1 MDDLGLRLKQARESR
16 GVALRTIATKT
27 KISVAAL
34 EALER
39 NDFSRL
45 PGGIFGRA
53 FVRAYALEIGLDP
66 ETTVSDFQTH
76 LDRSEREAAERNQ
89 IRVDIS
95 QDDREF
101 LARQQRAVRWL
112 RVVAIVVAIAAVTFL
127 AWQAKSLW
135 KRFGRGASS
144 SAVSSQQA
152 PAVPDSAAE
161 LAGAP
166 IPVPAAPEVA
176 ASVSSPAQAAAPA
189 VALAGASAP
198 LVVEFALTA
207 DCWVVASVDGGRSMS
222 QLLKAGDSRRFDAS
236 REVFLDVGNAGA
248 IQLTINGTAARPLG
262 PAGSH
267 VQKTIRTD
275 NLSSF
280 LP

>member
-66 ETTVSDFQTH
+66 ETTVSDFQVH
-76 LDRSEREAAERNQ
+76 LDQSEREAAERNQ

-95 QDDREF
+95 PDDREF

-112 RVVAIVVAIAAVTFL
+112 RVVAIVVAIATVTLL

-135 KRFGRGASS
+135 KRFGSRAGSASAS
-144 SAVSSQQA
+144 VQPSATPVLDPAAEA
-152 PAVPDSAAE
+152 PA
-161 LAGAP
+161 
-166 IPVPAAPEVA
+166 PA
-176 ASVSSPAQAAAPA
+176 SAPA
-189 VALAGASAP
+189 VAEAPTTVPASAQAA

-207 DCWVVASVDGGRSMS
+207 DCWVVASVDGGQSMS
-222 QLLKAGDSRRFDAS
+222 QLLKAGDSRRFEAS
-236 REVFLDVGNAGA
+236 RDVFLDVGNAGA
-248 IQLTINGTAARPLG
+248 IQLTINGTTARPLG

-275 NLSSF
+275 NVSTF

>member
-1 MDDLGLRLKQARESR
+1 MDDLGLRLKQAREAR

-66 ETTVSDFQTH
+66 ETTVTDFQTH

-135 KRFGRGASS
+135 KRFGAGAGAATAAAEP
-144 SAVSSQQA
+144 SAAPVPVPNPVAETSAAQA
-152 PAVPDSAAE
+152 PTPAAADAPAAVPE
-161 LAGAP
+161 P
-166 IPVPAAPEVA
+166 
-176 ASVSSPAQAAAPA
+176 AAAPA
-189 VALAGASAP
+189 AAP
-198 LVVEFALTA
+198 ATLVVEFTLTA

-222 QLLKAGDSRRFDAS
+222 QLMKAGDSRRFEAS

-248 IQLTINGTAARPLG
+248 IQLRINGTAARPLG
-262 PAGSH
+262 AAGAH

-275 NLSSF
+275 NLSTF

>member
-1 MDDLGLRLKQARESR
+1 MDDLGLRLKQAREAR

-66 ETTVSDFQTH
+66 ETTVSDFQVH

-112 RVVAIVVAIAAVTFL
+112 RVVAIVVAVAAVTL
-127 AWQAKSLW
+127 LGWQAKSLW
-135 KRFGRGASS
+135 KRFGS
-144 SAVSSQQA
+144 SAPGAAASAQPSATPVLDPPTDMPGA
-152 PAVPDSAAE
+152 PPSTSAAPE
-161 LAGAP
+161 DPA
-166 IPVPAAPEVA
+166 PVPA
-176 ASVSSPAQAAAPA
+176 SAPA
-189 VALAGASAP
+189 PAPAAL
-198 LVVEFALTA
+198 LVEFTLTA

-222 QLLKAGDSRRFDAS
+222 QLLKTGDSRRFEAA

-262 PAGSH
+262 PAGAH

-275 NLSSF
+275 NLSTF